1 MPRLGRKPGPR
12 DARRAAT
19 TEQILSATD
28 ELLAEGEGFAAL
40 SVEQITERAGISRTA
55 FYDYF
60 DDKRGLLIK
69 LIARAD
75 LPLFDE
81 PHDSADRP
89 SEPEAVEAQIAASLK
104 WVRTNTELFRAA
116 VEATSYDEVVRAF
129 WRERLV
135 DRFIDATERRIK
147 RQQASGAALPINPR
161 AAAEVIVVMVIE
173 TLYYHL
179 SHDTGISDKR
189 LSETLTTVVI
199 RAVYGPV
206 DKLAAKSR

>member
-1 MPRLGRKPGPR
+1 VPRLGRKPGPR
-12 DARRAAT
+12 AARRAAT
-19 TEQILSATD
+19 TEQILAATD
-28 ELLAEGEGFAAL
+28 ELLAEGEGFAGL

-60 DDKRGLLIK
+60 DDKRELLTK

-81 PHDSADRP
+81 PEDRAGRP
-89 SEPEAVEAQIAASLK
+89 PEPEAIEAQIAASLK
-104 WVRTNTELFRAA
+104 WVRQNTELFRAA

-135 DRFIDATERRIK
+135 DPFIEATERRIK
-147 RQQASGAALPINPR
+147 RQQTAGEALPINPR

-199 RAVYGPV
+199 RAIYGPV
-206 DKLAAKSR
+206 DKLAGRAR